1 MGESG
6 NKYGGFTL
14 LELLVAITSSTIILG
29 GFLIAFSSLNKSSR
43 LRDMELKS
51 LREGASF
58 V

>member
-29 GFLIAFSSLNKSSR
+29 GFLIAFSSFKQI
-43 LRDMELKS
+43 
-51 LREGASF
+51 
-58 V
+58 